1 MTANRE
7 IKVYGTLVNAT
18 VNQAISDANHN
29 DALGYAYQVYDDK
42 FGEGTAV
49 NNFQDNINKR
59 LTAISYIDGITT
71 IKNRAGIPDGVPY
84 MFVVE
89 GNSNLN
95 GNIKTKDIVSDNI
108 SAKAIKATDGMNI
121 TGNVVV
127 TSGDLSLNNG
137 DLDVDGTATIS
148 GATTIGGTLGVVG
161 ATSISSPVTINSN
174 LNVAG
179 TSSFGGQMTANG
191 IDSAANVNAPNI
203 TLLRHD
209 VDVINGDKN
218 TEGSIKKAID
228 DLYNLLMGDPA
239 GHHIDYDTI
248 NEIATFIAEHQ
259 EFADALEALV
269 NQNKEDI
276 VNLKAADTVLSQRI
290 TTNAN
295 DITDTKSDV
304 QHLTADVQNHEIRI
318 TNIESVN
325 TQQAQDITELKEW
338 AHEAQLDKIEILRN
352 EVERVSNELDSET
365 DRLDGRI
372 DTINGRV
379 DSLSQTVSTKANQS
393 DLNSL
398 SGTVNSLSNTVSS
411 LSTTVSSLSSQL
423 ATLTS
428 RVSALESIP
437 HYWSYNSST
446 GHIQASYAADA
457 AGFYDT
463 TV

>member
-18 VNQAISDANHN
+18 VNQATGDANHN
-29 DALGYAYQVYDDK
+29 DALGYAYQIYDDK
-42 FGEGTAV
+42 FGESTAV
-49 NNFQDNINKR
+49 SNFQDNINKR
-59 LTAISYIDGITT
+59 VTAISYIDGITT

-95 GNIKTKDIVSDNI
+95 GDVKAKYIVSNNI
-108 SAKAIKATDGMNI
+108 SAKAIQATNGMNI
-121 TGNVVV
+121 TGDVVV
-127 TSGDLSLNNG
+127 TSGDLSLNN
-137 DLDVDGTATIS
+137 GTATIS
-148 GATTIGGTLGVVG
+148 GATTIGGTLDVVG
-161 ATSISSPVTINSN
+161 ATSISSPVAINSN

-203 TLLRHD
+203 ALLRHD
-209 VDVINGDKN
+209 VDIINGDKN

-290 TTNAN
+290 TTNAS
-295 DITDTKSDV
+295 DIVDTKSDV

-325 TQQAQDITELKEW
+325 TQQSQDINELKEW

-372 DTINGRV
+372 DTVNGRV
-379 DSLSQTVSTKANQS
+379 DSLSQTVGTKANQS

-423 ATLTS
+423 ANLTS